1 MMTILDIADSL
12 QYEGSVSNGTYL
24 NGCYTVKV
32 RDDGNYAF
40 VTSVDSLYAA
50 SINTTTKTAPSY
62 VDNVATNWACSYSAL
77 HGDYFYVS
85 GANPG
90 GWHIIDVSDPSNLAV
105 KCTEAEGTVMAG
117 GALVT
122 NNIGNVYLF
131 TCVYT
136 NIKIYDVTD
145 WTNPVYQESISAY
158 ARGITIVGDLL
169 YVPRFSSGADQ
180 TLRIYDISDY
190 TYVPPPPTPPAIRP
204 RGVILKGVILK

>member
-1 MMTILDIADSL
+1 MCNNNFYTSILFIFCIS
-12 QYEGSVSNGTYL
+12 S
-24 NGCYTVKV
+24 
-32 RDDGNYAF
+32 
-40 VTSVDSLYAA
+40 
-50 SINTTTKTAPSY
+50 
-62 VDNVATNWACSYSAL
+62 
-77 HGDYFYVS
+77 
-85 GANPG
+85 
-90 GWHIIDVSDPSNLAV
+90 
-105 KCTEAEGTVMAG
+105 
-117 GALVT
+117 
-122 NNIGNVYLF
+122 
-131 TCVYT
+131 VYT